1 VPSVSAYEWEG
12 AITSAWYTDLT
23 MSEPETPS
31 DDSVKPVD
39 DAPPKSELFALGCG
53 CLLIVLIFVAA
64 VFAGFQ
70 RT

>member
-1 VPSVSAYEWEG
+1 
-12 AITSAWYTDLT
+12 
-23 MSEPETPS
+23 MSEPEPA
-31 DDSVKPVD
+31 DESVKLPD

-53 CLLIVLIFVAA
+53 CLLIVLIFAAA

>member
-1 VPSVSAYEWEG
+1 
-12 AITSAWYTDLT
+12 
-23 MSEPETPS
+23 MSELETPPEP
-31 DDSVKPVD
+31 VKQVD

-64 VFAGFQ
+64 VYAGFQ

>member
-1 VPSVSAYEWEG
+1 MRGLLAAPVVHRAP
-12 AITSAWYTDLT
+12 
-23 MSEPETPS
+23 MSEPETPPEP
-31 DDSVKPVD
+31 VKQID

-64 VFAGFQ
+64 VYAGFQ